1 MYDKPRLEQRFCS
14 FDVANLEPG
23 KVLLLSERNS
33 FLLSGHIYQRLIALV
48 DGRRT
53 VDEIVNQLW
62 FSEKF
67 PPTEIYR
74 ALMEM
79 ERNGYLTEGDVSL
92 PSDLTIFCEHL
103 AIDPHVAADR
113 LQTTKVAIKSFGL
126 DLPTTA
132 LKTAL
137 ESVHLQVAAEAEAAI
152 DIILTDDYLQA
163 DLAIFNE
170 KALYRSRPWMLI
182 KPIGTIVY
190 IGPIFVPGKTGCWQ
204 CLAQRLRNN
213 RPIERLIEQQG
224 TATPLPLPQ
233 ATLATTV
240 QTALGMAATEIFKW
254 VVKGENQR
262 LAGQIVTYDALTL
275 ETQTHRLF
283 ARPQCPACGIAI
295 DAFNAQPTT
304 IRLDRHQKSVTAD
317 GGYRSVSYEQT
328 LRNYLPH
335 VSPLTGVVQKLIKQ
349 QQPNLNSP
357 IQSYAAIHHFAASTL
372 NDFENCQHNL
382 NGRSAGKGK
391 TDLQAKV
398 SGLCEAIER
407 YSGVFQ
413 GDEIRQIDSYDR
425 LADRAIHP
433 NACMNFSQA
442 QYQHRQEWN
451 LAADRFGWFQRV
463 PALFDENRSIE
474 WTPIWSLTHQD
485 FKYLPTAYCYHG
497 YPATQIL
504 DCWADSNGCAAGNTI
519 EEAIL
524 QGFMELVERDCVA
537 LWWYNRLKQP
547 QVDLGS
553 FNDPYFQSLQDY
565 CQTLNRELWVLDIT
579 SDLNIPAFAAISRRL
594 DRAEEDIVMGFG
606 AHFDPTIAV
615 GRALTEVNQILPN
628 VLLSHPDGKTQYPL
642 MADLLATEWWRSAT
656 VENQPYLRPDPQIIP
671 KRYLDYPQLGNDD
684 LRADVQLCQ
693 QTIKQNGMELLVLD
707 LTRPDIGLNVV
718 KVVVPGLRHWWKR
731 LGSGRLY
738 EVPVNMGRLQAPIPE
753 SQLNPFPMWM

>member
-1 MYDKPRLEQRFCS
+1 MYDKPRLEQRFYS
-14 FDVANLEPG
+14 FDVANLAPG

-62 FSEKF
+62 LSEKF

-79 ERNGYLTEGDVSL
+79 ERNGYLTAGDVSL

-126 DLPTTA
+126 NLPTTE

-137 ESVHLQVAAEAEAAI
+137 ESVHLQVEVEEDEGAI

-163 DLAIFNE
+163 GLESFNE
-170 KALYRSRPWMLI
+170 KALHRSRPWMLI

-213 RPIERLIEQQG
+213 RPIERLIEQQQG
-224 TATPLPLPQ
+224 TAIPLPLPQ

-254 VVKGENQR
+254 VVQGENQR
-262 LAGQIVTYDALTL
+262 LAGQIVTYDALSL

-283 ARPQCPACGIAI
+283 ARPQCPACGTAI
-295 DAFNAQPTT
+295 DAFNAQPTP

-328 LRNYLPH
+328 LQNYLPH

-413 GDEIRQIDSYDR
+413 GDEIRRIDSYDR

-442 QYQHRQEWN
+442 QYQQRQEWN

-463 PALFDENRSIE
+463 PAPFAEDRSIE

-497 YPATQIL
+497 YPATQI
-504 DCWADSNGCAAGNTI
+504 T
-519 EEAIL
+519 
-524 QGFMELVERDCVA
+524 
-537 LWWYNRLKQP
+537 RL
-547 QVDLGS
+547 LGR
-553 FNDPYFQSLQDY
+553 F
-565 CQTLNRELWVLDIT
+565 
-579 SDLNIPAFAAISRRL
+579 
-594 DRAEEDIVMGFG
+594 
-606 AHFDPTIAV
+606 
-615 GRALTEVNQILPN
+615 
-628 VLLSHPDGKTQYPL
+628 
-642 MADLLATEWWRSAT
+642 EWMC
-656 VENQPYLRPDPQIIP
+656 
-671 KRYLDYPQLGNDD
+671 G
-684 LRADVQLCQ
+684 
-693 QTIKQNGMELLVLD
+693 G
-707 LTRPDIGLNVV
+707 
-718 KVVVPGLRHWWKR
+718 
-731 LGSGRLY
+731 
-738 EVPVNMGRLQAPIPE
+738 
-753 SQLNPFPMWM
+753 